1 MRGVPRSKE
10 SNVRDLRHLTAFVAC
25 TIFGV
30 GPLHAQDRPP
40 PCATPAPLTAKP
52 VDADSPRVI
61 VYLRDTSVAN
71 AEAAGR
77 RLSAHYGVRFL
88 MPMLAMPAFVAIT
101 TPPALERLRCDRAV
115 RQVYY
120 DELVRIDLLA
130 PRRSSLARPNQR
142 LQLAGAKRPRLRPA
156 RSAGGGQRTVE
167 FGMRRHSACS

>member
-1 MRGVPRSKE
+1 
-10 SNVRDLRHLTAFVAC
+10 
-25 TIFGV
+25 
-30 GPLHAQDRPP
+30 
-40 PCATPAPLTAKP
+40 
-52 VDADSPRVI
+52 
-61 VYLRDTSVAN
+61 
-71 AEAAGR
+71 
-77 RLSAHYGVRFL
+77 